1 MCGCF
6 EIRFNFAETFVK
18 TGDENYKPSKNYSS
32 GGLEWA
38 QLITD
43 NKNEISIQ
51 HILIAG
57 SKDRPYI
64 IKHWRQ
70 DWLYQN
76 TDFYMYNYNNNWN
89 YVKKDKKEVKGQWTQ
104 KVFQVDDSPR
114 YEGSGS
120 WVHVDGKSYWEN
132 TTSAPLPRREY
143 SKRSDYNVMQRG
155 NRQEISLTGWVH
167 DQNNKKINRKNG
179 NKDIV
184 LSYYNYGK
192 QFPLR
197 GFSCS
202 AQQIPSLVDNFK
214 EYDVFAGLGL
224 KEIYGDELNSVM
236 NLKAYEFSS
245 LIFLNDGNG
254 NYIAKEL
261 PSRAQFSSIN
271 DMQINDYNKDG
282 ISDILI
288 IGNMHQVE
296 IETPR
301 NDAGIGALLLGT
313 KNGKFEFS
321 PLDKSGFFTPGDAK
335 KIIEIETKD
344 GLLVLVANNNDILQT
359 FKLN

>member
-1 MCGCF
+1 MHKKIYIRKILLNILILLIISTLEAQTKKKKDIKSIKEMCGCF

-32 GGLEWA
+32 VGLEWA

-51 HILIAG
+51 HILISG
-57 SKDRPYI
+57 SKERPYI

-143 SKRSDYNVMQRG
+143 SKRSDYNVMERG

-184 LSYYNYGK
+184 LAHEKGHNNYVK
-192 QFPLR
+192 VED
-197 GFSCS
+197 SKCES
-202 AQQIPSLVDNFK
+202 AVKWWVENENK
-214 EYDVFAGLGL
+214 WKNVRNKWEEV
-224 KEIYGDELNSVM
+224 YGRNKDL
-236 NLKAYEFSS
+236 NLKKSVNKTPLYMVLFSEEIKEKNEINS
-245 LIFLNDGNG
+245 TIESYI
-254 NYIAKEL
+254 NY
-261 PSRAQFSSIN
+261 
-271 DMQINDYNKDG
+271 
-282 ISDILI
+282 
-288 IGNMHQVE
+288 
-296 IETPR
+296 
-301 NDAGIGALLLGT
+301 
-313 KNGKFEFS
+313 
-321 PLDKSGFFTPGDAK
+321 
-335 KIIEIETKD
+335 
-344 GLLVLVANNNDILQT
+344 
-359 FKLN
+359 